1 MSVSWAFK
9 SIVLPRL
16 HRPSPGG
23 WHSLSV
29 TGRLRLLQ
37 CPSILSTLLY
47 NYNPGGKPTGNPPS
61 SAEGTH
67 IIASKETVAN
77 SHTEVSHLKTMTA
90 AAAAAGHLCIQNI
103 GRASSLLSDGILHI

>member
-1 MSVSWAFK
+1 M
-9 SIVLPRL
+9 LPGL

-37 CPSILSTLLY
+37 RLSILSTLLY

-61 SAEGTH
+61 SAGGAH
-67 IIASKETVAN
+67 SLASKETVAN
-77 SHTEVSHLKTMTA
+77 SQIEGSHLRTMTA
-90 AAAAAGHLCIQNI
+90 AAAAADHLCIQNI
-103 GRASSLLSDGILHI
+103 GRASSLLSDGILHIQRGFAFH